1 MQRDGELRNQIRE
14 LEKINKAQRVRLYRG
29 ADENL
34 EHYVKEI
41 AELKKENAKLVSQQ
55 REAAEFS
62 DLVQITELKKEIT
75 RLKKAAEVTELSFSI
90 MP

>member
-34 EHYVKEI
+34 DHYVKEI
-41 AELKKENAKLVSQQ
+41 AELKKENAKLVS
-55 REAAEFS
+55 
-62 DLVQITELKKEIT
+62 
-75 RLKKAAEVTELSFSI
+75 
-90 MP
+90 